1 MFVFSSP
8 TCPALGGTFA
18 ATLTTPALDRRSLRW
33 FGISACTATPEGQTS
48 ITGTARFVLASF
60 YIVITHLS
68 GHTRGTFIPIG
79 GMNQDR
85 CTPHAAMWASIT
97 TARWSAWP
105 TASSPWSALTQKLRG
120 RPDAAPDSAALAAC
134 ASLLGRP
141 LSHLPP
147 TREPQA
153 VGSVSSEGVTKYY

>member
-1 MFVFSSP
+1 MPKLV
-8 TCPALGGTFA
+8 TQVNERFA
-18 ATLTTPALDRRSLRW
+18 R
-33 FGISACTATPEGQTS
+33 ISE
-48 ITGTARFVLASF
+48 RFQRVDEDAEQE
-60 YIVITHLS
+60 VRHP
-68 GHTRGTFIPIG
+68 RGTFIPIG
-79 GMNQDR
+79 GMNQDG
-85 CTPHAAMWASIT
+85 CTPHAAIWVSIT

-120 RPDAAPDSAALAAC
+120 RPDAAPDGAALAAC